1 MTDPPLFEEE
11 VLNIIRETSEKY
23 ITPPSSNQILSDLL
37 IGLKR
42 FRNSVRWKEAAHIRK
57 LEAKKD
63 KLSPK
68 SVINSFNFDETEDEI
83 EVPREGFKT
92 NLKGSSPKSA
102 PRGSDEVEAFL
113 IEIERKLITEFDN
126 LKKPKVS
133 DRAKKIN
140 ELQKKLKDMEEV
152 IIPTDKTNS
161 FKIILLRDYKRWV
174 LETLMTD
181 AREIEVTTLTNTL
194 EKAEALL
201 MEIEP
206 IISHNEFMFIKEF
219 YEIFL

>member
-11 VLNIIRETSEKY
+11 VQNIIREASEKY

-83 EVPREGFKT
+83 EVPREGLKT
-92 NLKGSSPKSA
+92 NLKESSPKGQM
-102 PRGSDEVEAFL
+102 PC
-113 IEIERKLITEFDN
+113 
-126 LKKPKVS
+126 
-133 DRAKKIN
+133 
-140 ELQKKLKDMEEV
+140 
-152 IIPTDKTNS
+152 
-161 FKIILLRDYKRWV
+161 Y
-174 LETLMTD
+174 
-181 AREIEVTTLTNTL
+181 
-194 EKAEALL
+194 
-201 MEIEP
+201 
-206 IISHNEFMFIKEF
+206 
-219 YEIFL
+219 